1 LPSEAPTANP
11 DASPPRVIAATVAT
25 VVLAAGMGTRMCSKL
40 PKVLHLLGGRPMV
53 AYALRAAAAVN
64 PLAMNTVIVIGHG
77 AEQVRETLGP
87 DYAYAVQLPQR
98 GTGHA
103 VLLALPY
110 IPDDAGTVLVLYGDT
125 PLITAETVRALVTT
139 HITSGARV
147 TLLAAHVAEPAAYGR
162 IVRDAAGRVT
172 GIVEAKVATD
182 TERAI
187 TEVNSGPCC
196 FDAAWLRATLPTVPP
211 SATGE
216 IYLTD
221 LVALALEAE
230 GDAPGVSSLPDTR
243 RWPVAAVV
251 IGEGEA
257 AGVNDRV
264 QLAHAEAALRQR
276 TLTQLM
282 RAGVT
287 ITDPA
292 TTYIDDTVTV
302 AADTV
307 IAPGCV
313 LTGRTA
319 IGADCTIGPYAL
331 IHESMIGDRCR
342 VVASSLNGATM
353 HDDTACGPYSR
364 LRAGAVIESGAHI
377 GNFAEV
383 KNSTIGAHTA
393 MGHFSYIGDATVGA
407 HVNIGAGTITANYDG
422 TPEKKR
428 TEIGDDAFIG
438 SGTVLRAP
446 VRVGKGA
453 ATGGQAFVNRD
464 VPAGAVV
471 AGVPARPL
479 PPKPTPS

>member
-1 LPSEAPTANP
+1 MLSEAPTANP
-11 DASPPRVIAATVAT
+11 VTSPPLTTVAT
-25 VVLAAGMGTRMCSKL
+25 VVLAAGMGTRMRSKL
-40 PKVLHLLGGRPMV
+40 PKVLHPLGGRPMV
-53 AYALRAAAAVN
+53 TYALRAAAAVDSI
-64 PLAMNTVIVIGHG
+64 ATVVVVGHG

-87 DYAYAVQLPQR
+87 DYAYTEQSPQR

-103 VLLALPY
+103 VLLALPHV
-110 IPDDAGTVLVLYGDT
+110 PDDARAVLVLYGDT
-125 PLITAETVRALVTT
+125 PLITAETVRALVAT
-139 HITSGARV
+139 HITSRARV
-147 TLLAAHVAEPAAYGR
+147 TLLTAHVADPAAYGR
-162 IVRDAAGRVT
+162 IVRDGAGRVT

-182 TERAI
+182 AERAI
-187 TEVNSGPCC
+187 TEINSGPCC

-221 LVALALEAE
+221 LVALALQTE
-230 GDAPGVSSLPDTR
+230 GDASGIGSLPDTR
-243 RWPVAAVV
+243 SWPVAALV
-251 IGEGEA
+251 IDESEA

-264 QLAHAEAALRQR
+264 QLAQAEAVLRQR
-276 TLTQLM
+276 TLTRLM
-282 RAGVT
+282 RSGVT

-292 TTYIDDTVTV
+292 TTSIDDTVTV

-313 LTGRTA
+313 LMGQTT

-331 IHESMIGDRCR
+331 IRDSMIGDRCR
-342 VVASSLNGATM
+342 VIASTLDGATM
-353 HDDTACGPYSR
+353 HDDTDCGPYSR
-364 LRAGAVIESGAHI
+364 LRGGAVIEHGVHI

-383 KNSTIGAHTA
+383 KNSTIGAYTA

-446 VRVGKGA
+446 VRVGEKA
-453 ATGGQAFVNRD
+453 VTGGQSFVNRD
-464 VPAGAVV
+464 VPAGAKV

-479 PPKPTPS
+479 PPKPTP